1 MQLIFSFPLSL
12 SSNYGVK
19 ISKKIVPNVLAAIG
33 DVFLSLPTNPS
44 ALDAK

>member
-1 MQLIFSFPLSL
+1 MQPVFSFPLSL
-12 SSNYGVK
+12 SCNYGVK
-19 ISKKIVPNVLAAIG
+19 KNKEIVPNVLAAIG